1 MSSKTTGQKK
11 TIKENV
17 RSKYEAGHGGAMKAI
32 DQEEYETP
40 NQVPKADEVDRPYQD
55 RLAVGMSRL
64 MTRTVALYFRVRN
77 GKPPETMS
85 RHQYGPNPAEYLDL
99 IPAAPKSPPKTAIVY
114 FHGGGWISGSS
125 DIATYRLLD
134 FAAAGH
140 PVFNVEYP
148 LAPEYPHPQPLRST
162 VAALVWIRHHHP
174 EYESVHLMGDSAGA
188 NLAMMAAIMI
198 SNPSLASPLG
208 VEMTDEVPAVE
219 SVVSIQGVL
228 DRLTWIEDGFGPAP
242 LMLRNYA
249 GQEAL
254 AAEVA
259 THLSVTPMDLTF
271 DSLPPT
277 FIVAGSKDRLA
288 RSSQVCADR
297 LQEQSLDVEYKVY
310 EGARHGFFTFN
321 SPQSRQLVDD
331 IHKFLASR

>member
-1 MSSKTTGQKK
+1 MPGVTPNEPTGG
-11 TIKENV
+11 V
-17 RSKYEAGHGGAMKAI
+17 SVMKAP
-32 DQEEYETP
+32 YL
-40 NQVPKADEVDRPYQD
+40 DRF
-55 RLAVGMSRL
+55 AVGVSRSMS
-64 MTRTVALYFRVRN
+64 RTVALVFRVRN
-77 GKPPETMS
+77 GSPPGTIS
-85 RHQYGPNPAEYLDL
+85 RHQYGPNAAEYLDV

-125 DIATYRLLD
+125 DISTYRLLD
-134 FAAAGH
+134 FAVAGH

-148 LAPEYPHPQPLRST
+148 LAPEHPHPQILHST
-162 VAALVWIRHHHP
+162 FAALGWIRRHHP

-198 SNPSLASPLG
+198 SNPSLAPPLG
-208 VEMTDEVPAVE
+208 LEMTGEVPAIQ

-228 DRLTWIEDGFGPAP
+228 DRLTWIEDGFGPAS
-242 LMLRNYA
+242 LMLRSYA
-249 GQEAL
+249 GRAAL

-259 THLSVTPMDLTF
+259 PNLSVTPMDLTF

-288 RSSQVCADR
+288 RSSQICAD
-297 LQEQSLDVEYKVY
+297 QFEQQSFDVEYKVY

-321 SPQSRQLVDD
+321 SPQSRQLLGD
-331 IHKFLASR
+331 IHQFLASR

>member
-1 MSSKTTGQKK
+1 MSAKTKVQKK
-11 TIKENV
+11 TT
-17 RSKYEAGHGGAMKAI
+17 KAI
-32 DQEEYETP
+32 VQSKHIASQGDAIKAIVQEGYGAPERVAKP
-40 NQVPKADEVDRPYQD
+40 PYRD
-55 RLAVGMSRL
+55 RLGVGISRF
-64 MTRTVALYFRVRN
+64 MTRTVALYFRVRK

-85 RHQYGPNPAEYLDL
+85 RHRYGPHAAEYLEL

-114 FHGGGWISGSS
+114 FHGGGWVSGSS

-148 LAPEYPHPQPLRST
+148 LAPEYPHPEALRST
-162 VAALVWIRHHHP
+162 VAALVWIRRHHP

-188 NLAMMAAIMI
+188 NLAVMAAIMI
-198 SNPSLASPLG
+198 SNPSLAPPLG
-208 VEMTDEVPAVE
+208 VEMTGEVPAIQ
-219 SVVSIQGVL
+219 SVASIQGVL
-228 DRLTWIEDGFGPAP
+228 DRLTWIEDGFGPAS
-242 LMLRNYA
+242 LMIRSYA

-259 THLSVTPMDLTF
+259 PHLSVTPMDLTF

-288 RSSQVCADR
+288 RSSQIFADR
-297 LQEQSLDVEYKVY
+297 LQEQSFNVDYKVY

-321 SPQSRQLVDD
+321 SPGSRQLVDD
-331 IHKFLASR
+331 IHKFLASH